1 MLQELCA
8 ALTED
13 ELVLHDQPEVDAL
26 TGEAKGVEAL
36 VRWNH
41 PRHGLLA
48 PGSFLLLAEEGGL
61 MNALN
66 GNWVLTLALDQAST
80 AGMRKAGR

>member
-1 MLQELCA
+1 MI
-8 ALTED
+8 
-13 ELVLHDQPEVDAL
+13 

-36 VRWNH
+36 VRWSH

-66 GNWVLTLALDQAST
+66 DRVLTLALDQAAIWHSQGRSMTVAAISLSAHSST
-80 AGMRKAGR
+80 QSCRTGLQP